1 MKTQYWVNDKT
12 RMCSMTIGKENA
24 NDNIKS
30 GYREVTADEQ
40 TKFQAE
46 TKILKA
52 SKKKKK

>member
-1 MKTQYWVNDKT
+1 MDIQYWVNDKT
-12 RMCSMTIGKENA
+12 RMCSMTTGTEYAKEYQ
-24 NDNIKS
+24 KS

-52 SKKKKK
+52 SKKKK